1 MKHILILL
9 LLLITAG
16 GLQAQTIIDLK
27 PGGGVRA
34 KTIDDYKDEMK
45 MAEKLRE
52 DSLTYVDNLRRAFNA
67 LHTDSLNEA
76 ESLLNEALKLR
87 PHAPGNHVV
96 RYNLAQIARARG
108 QWKQALEQYNELL
121 KHYPDYTDV
130 RLARAEL
137 NLQLGKDAE
146 AVTDA
151 NALLAP
157 ERQALLTAN
166 MHESARFIRAAARY
180 RLHLYA
186 EARTDLHQLLKDNPA
201 NESARVLEAL
211 ILEKTGRP
219 NEALER
225 LNLIVAAHPK
235 SIEAL
240 TARAGIHTALGM
252 HGPARADYDALIALC
267 PDDANLYIE
276 RARVLIS
283 LEAFG
288 QARRDLQRAMDL
300 GVPRGV
306 VQSLLNLTYKHQ

>member
-1 MKHILILL
+1 MKHILT
-9 LLLITAG
+9 LLILAVTAG

-34 KTIDDYKDEMK
+34 KTMDDYKDEMK
-45 MAEKLRE
+45 MAERLRE

-67 LHTDSLNEA
+67 LHTDSLNQAEA
-76 ESLLNEALKLR
+76 LLNEALKLR

-151 NALLAP
+151 NVLLAP
-157 ERQALLTAN
+157 ERRTLL
-166 MHESARFIRAAARY
+166 SAQMQERCRFIRAAARY
-180 RLHLYA
+180 QMHLYA
-186 EARTDLHQLLKDNPA
+186 EARTDLHQLLKDDPT
-201 NESARVLEAL
+201 NEGAQVLEAL
-211 ILEKTGRP
+211 ILQKIGRP
-219 NEALER
+219 NEALDR

-235 SIEAL
+235 SMEAL
-240 TARAGIHTALGM
+240 TARAGVHTELGM
-252 HGPARADYDALIALC
+252 HGPARADYDALIALN
-267 PDDANLYIE
+267 PNDSNLYIE

-283 LEAFG
+283 LEELSA
-288 QARRDLQRAMDL
+288 ARRDLQRAMDL

-306 VQSLLNLTYKHQ
+306 VQSLLNLTRKSK